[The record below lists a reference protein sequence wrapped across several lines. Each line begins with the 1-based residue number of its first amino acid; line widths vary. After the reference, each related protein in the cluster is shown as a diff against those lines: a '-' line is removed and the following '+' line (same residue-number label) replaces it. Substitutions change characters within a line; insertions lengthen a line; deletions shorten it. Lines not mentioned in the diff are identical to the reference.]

1 MLIQIEVENCTDCPY
16 YHGRYEFGKYTSYC
30 KHKDAD
36 KTGPDGIGCEAAYNH
51 VGHDRLPNKGISY
64 QCPFK
69 NKKVGKD
76 NEDK

>member
-16 YHGRYEFGKYTSYC
+16 YHERYEFGEYTSC
-30 KHKDAD
+30 CLHEDAD

-51 VGHDRLPNKGISY
+51 VGQDRLPDEGISY

-69 NKKVGKD
+69 KKKNVEEEK
-76 NEDK
+76 